1 MLRGVKMD
9 SGLISTDM
17 KTITLADV
25 KVETSLELKE
35 EKPKVFKPKPK
46 LALPE
51 AINLDAKVTISEE
64 DKKAAILTKEKE
76 ALEEILNMLEDV
88 RLNLTDSGGQ
98 GFLMNASATISGYIR
113 NAYRDEATIKPKYN
127 SKLLP

>member
-25 KVETSLELKE
+25 KVEPSLGLLE
-35 EKPKVFKPKPK
+35 EKPKVFKPKPR

-51 AINLDAKVTISEE
+51 AINLDVKVVISEE
-64 DKKAAILTKEKE
+64 DKKAAILAKEKE
-76 ALEEILNMLEDV
+76 ALEEILTKLEDV
-88 RLNLTDSGGQ
+88 RLNLTNSGGQ
-98 GFLMNASATISGYIR
+98 GFLMNASATISGFIR
-113 NAYRDEATIKPKYN
+113 NTYRDETPVKPKYN